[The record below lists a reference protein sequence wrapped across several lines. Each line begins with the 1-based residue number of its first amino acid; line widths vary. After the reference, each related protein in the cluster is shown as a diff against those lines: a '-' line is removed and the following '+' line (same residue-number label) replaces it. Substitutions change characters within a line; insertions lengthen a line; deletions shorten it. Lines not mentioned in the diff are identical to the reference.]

1 MFGQYAPFIIPAYLI
16 SAVTLSMAAVWII
29 VVYRARQRELR
40 ELRELE
46 SAGVKRRS
54 QGPDNA

>member
-40 ELRELE
+40 ELE